1 LYYAV
6 TRMEYGISI
15 PELSRIY
22 RNMKRNNSIAIT
34 KIKKSAKDRGISTE
48 INWLIEIDKA
58 SEKALEFMIYQ
69 IEEVK

>member
-1 LYYAV
+1 
-6 TRMEYGISI
+6 MEYGVST

-22 RNMKRNNSIAIT
+22 RNMKRNNSVAIT

-58 SEKALEFMIYQ
+58 SEKVLEFMFFQ
-69 IEEVK
+69 IKETK